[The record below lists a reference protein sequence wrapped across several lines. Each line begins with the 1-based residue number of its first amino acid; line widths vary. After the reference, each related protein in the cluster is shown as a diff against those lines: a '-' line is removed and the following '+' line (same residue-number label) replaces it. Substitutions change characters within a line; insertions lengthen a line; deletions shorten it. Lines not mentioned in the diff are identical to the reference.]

1 MPRTLIAAILAASLL
16 ATSRPLAAQDDWFS
30 DDDDEERPRSLD
42 ISLGLGR
49 LRSSDWSDLVVLGT
63 LGGLVERVLA
73 RNLAVAP
80 GASVDLAVTYWEGR
94 YGFRVH
100 AGLTRSCIAIAS
112 RCGPRALLV
121 ADDAAD
127 DDLRALLRSEVD
139 VTTWL
144 VDIGGAVSLV
154 GPRTDREFRPYVFF
168 GLGGVAYD
176 LDGPVGL
183 FLPTFVQFGGTPGR
197 LALDPDGKVVIVTNG
212 SPFLVSVD
220 EPGFEVLFAATFGIG
235 ADVRVPLGEGSFGL
249 RFELAD
255 HINRSP
261 LDVRLAGFV
270 DDFHFSRR
278 DLDDVRFDFGTVHNL
293 RFSVGIVAGA
303 PLPGG
308 SGERD

>member
-1 MPRTLIAAILAASLL
+1 MRRFLIPLALAAFILG
-16 ATSRPLAAQDDWFS
+16 AGGAHAAQEDDWF
-30 DDDDEERPRSLD
+30 DDDEERPRSLD

-73 RNLAVAP
+73 RNLAVSP
-80 GASVDLAVTYWEGR
+80 GTSVNLAVTYWEGR

-100 AGLTRSCIAIAS
+100 AGLTRSCIAIANQ
-112 RCGPRALLV
+112 CGPRALLV
-121 ADDAAD
+121 ADDDVD
-127 DDLRALLRSEVD
+127 DELRALLRREVD

-168 GLGGVAYD
+168 GLGSVAYD

-183 FLPTFVQFGGTPGR
+183 LLPAFVEFGGTPGR
-197 LALDPDGKVVIVTNG
+197 LALDPDGKVIIVADG

-220 EPGFEVLFAATFGIG
+220 EPGFEVLFAAAFGIG

-255 HINRSP
+255 HISRSP

-270 DDFHFSRR
+270 DHFHFSRR

-293 RFSVGIVAGA
+293 RFIVGIIVGA
-303 PLPGG
+303 PLPGPP
-308 SGERD
+308 EEPE

>member
-1 MPRTLIAAILAASLL
+1 MPRYLIAAILAASLL
-16 ATSRPLAAQDDWFS
+16 AASRPVAAQDDWF

-73 RNLAVAP
+73 RNLAVSP
-80 GASVDLAVTYWEGR
+80 GTSVDLAVTYWEGR

-100 AGLTRSCIAIAS
+100 AGLTRSCVAIAN
-112 RCGPRALLV
+112 RCGPHALLV
-121 ADDAAD
+121 ADGDVD
-127 DDLRALLRSEVD
+127 DELLALLRNEVD

-154 GPRTDREFRPYVFF
+154 GPRTDRDFRPYVFF
-168 GLGGVAYD
+168 GLGSVAYD
-176 LDGPVGL
+176 LNGPVGL
-183 FLPTFVQFGGTPGR
+183 LLPTFVEFGGTPGR
-197 LALDPDGKVVIVTNG
+197 LALDSDGKVIIVTDG

-220 EPGFEVLFAATFGIG
+220 EPGFEVLFAVAFGVG

-249 RFELAD
+249 RFEVAD
-255 HINRSP
+255 HISRSP

-293 RFSVGIVAGA
+293 RFSVGIVVGA
-303 PLPGG
+303 PLRGG
-308 SGERD
+308 SGEPE